1 MATSVWFKKKKKEE
15 KKANDGKVESALRVQ
30 ACPRSLVT
38 LYDEVC
44 LLCLTQVK
52 DRKLKSLPP
61 KPPDPHEQL
70 LQDIRAQ
77 PKLKPVK
84 DGRLVGKFPGTSVC
98 TNCKRCGIKTCF

>member
-1 MATSVWFKKKKKEE
+1 MCVI
-15 KKANDGKVESALRVQ
+15 
-30 ACPRSLVT
+30 
-38 LYDEVC
+38 
-44 LLCLTQVK
+44 QVK

-84 DGRLVGKFPGTSVC
+84 DGRLVGKLPGTAVLCYLVFS
-98 TNCKRCGIKTCF
+98 RCHWMPFNARCVSPFLARWQFFFWLIRKD

>member
-1 MATSVWFKKKKKEE
+1 MCVCVCVCVLYSM
-15 KKANDGKVESALRVQ
+15 
-30 ACPRSLVT
+30 T
-38 LYDEVC
+38 LFDEVC
-44 LLCLTQVK
+44 FVCVIQVK

-84 DGRLVGKFPGTSVC
+84 DGRLVGKLPGTALLCCVVLCCVQSLSMDA
-98 TNCKRCGIKTCF
+98 F